1 MSSVS
6 SGSENKQSSLVAGMT
21 PSETR
26 SGISHTRLAIVIPT
40 YKRVPLLQRLL
51 EDISSQTIQPCA
63 VIVVDGD
70 PASGE
75 VSQMLINTALPTAW
89 RIVYLPSNHANA
101 PYQRYLGWR
110 VASEIG
116 GDVLLYFDDDLRL
129 RQPDALAKI
138 IAPFTWDE
146 PDIMGVTAEVQTG
159 DVSRLP
165 GTEALRDPR
174 SSLWSAMARLF
185 GSSARVPP
193 GGLSPVGHRRLPVR
207 EEQSGYALVQWMWG
221 RVMAYRMAIIDRDRF
236 SRDAFAMAH
245 IKCGLTGDDTVLS
258 RDICYGGRILAA
270 FETGIEHP
278 HDDTPKAYSYQA
290 RGLAYAV
297 AYTRRF
303 INDVYRNPA
312 PPTLSDRL
320 ALLKNYVGVTAF
332 AWLRAVTSFK
342 AYRFAYAWGYTQ
354 GAMRG
359 LVQKPTAKNLTPH
372 IDWWADAEKA
382 LKNLRI
388 IQE

>member
-1 MSSVS
+1 MSLIETHSVTHS
-6 SGSENKQSSLVAGMT
+6 PRLV
-21 PSETR
+21 
-26 SGISHTRLAIVIPT
+26 IVVPT
-40 YKRVPLLQRLL
+40 YKRTTLLRRLL
-51 EDISSQTIQPCA
+51 EDISLQMVQPQA
-63 VIVVDGD
+63 VVIVDGD

-75 VSQMLINTALPTAW
+75 VLQMLANMSLPAAW
-89 RIVYLPSNHANA
+89 RIVYQPSNHANA
-101 PYQRYLGWR
+101 PFQRYLGWR
-110 VASEIG
+110 VALEFG

-129 RQPDALAKI
+129 HKPDAIAKVI
-138 IAPFTWDE
+138 TPFTWDE
-146 PDIMGVTAEVQTG
+146 SDVLGVTADIKFG

-165 GTEALRDPR
+165 DTEALRNPQSR
-174 SSLWSAMARLF
+174 LWYVLVKLF
-185 GSSARVPP
+185 GSSTHVPP
-193 GGLSPVGHRRLPVR
+193 GGLSPVGHRQLPVR
-207 EEQSGYALVQWMWG
+207 EKQDEYAVVQWLRG
-221 RVMAYRMAIIDRDRF
+221 GVMAYRMEAIDKGCF
-236 SRDAFAMAH
+236 SEDAFAMAH
-245 IKCGLTGDDTVLS
+245 IRCGLGVDDTALS
-258 RDICYGGRILAA
+258 RDIGSNGKMLIA

-278 HDDTPKAYSYQA
+278 DDDTPKAYPYRA
-290 RGLAYAV
+290 RKLAYAT
-297 AYTRRF
+297 AYSRRF
-303 INDVYRNPA
+303 LNDVYRNPA

>member
-1 MSSVS
+1 M
-6 SGSENKQSSLVAGMT
+6 QAL
-21 PSETR
+21 
-26 SGISHTRLAIVIPT
+26 RLNVCIPT
-40 YKRVPLLQRLL
+40 YKRAPLLQRLL
-51 EDISSQTIQPCA
+51 EDISSQTMQPQA

-70 PASGE
+70 SASGE
-75 VSQMLINTALPTAW
+75 VLQMLTNAALPRAW

-110 VASEIG
+110 IASEIG

-129 RQPDALAKI
+129 HQPDALAKV

-146 PDIMGVTAEVQTG
+146 SDIAGVTAEVQTG

-174 SSLWSAMARLF
+174 SPLWSAMVKLF

-193 GGLSPVGHRRLPVR
+193 GGLSPVGHRRLPVH
-207 EEQSGYALVQWMWG
+207 EERDGYAVVHWMWG
-221 RVMAYRMAIIDRDRF
+221 RVMAYRMAMIDQSRF
-236 SRDAFAMAH
+236 SQDAFAMAH

-258 RDICYGGRILAA
+258 RDICSGGRILVA
-270 FETGIEHP
+270 FGTGIEHP

-290 RGLAYAV
+290 RGLAYAI

-303 INDVYRNPA
+303 INDVYRSPA

-332 AWLRAVTSFK
+332 AWLRAFTSFK

-359 LVQKPTAKNLTPH
+359 LIQKPTAENLTPH
-372 IDWWADAEKA
+372 IDWWADAEEA
-382 LKNLRI
+382 LKNRRV
-388 IQE
+388 IQG